1 LRGAVWTFVVVL
13 VLAAGALA
21 YNFARDDETRER
33 VKVVER
39 RVTVD
44 PCKKPRSV
52 SCQRRIRL
60 VLRELVRRRPD
71 VLRKIGLEPRRDL
84 TNLTESSVRPE
95 GGGPDNPPSGG
106 GPIGRVPPRGDDPP
120 EPTAPSPDLPDGPPR
135 GVALEAP
142 VPVQV
147 CGDLLRVNC

>member
-1 LRGAVWTFVVVL
+1 LRGAVWTFVVAL
-13 VLAAGALA
+13 VVAAGALA
-21 YNFARDDETRER
+21 YNFAEDNETRER

-44 PCKKPRSV
+44 PCKRPRSV

-60 VLRELVRRRPD
+60 VLRELVRRHPR
-71 VLRKIGLEPRRDL
+71 VLRELGLSPRTVTVPDGA
-84 TNLTESSVRPE
+84 S
-95 GGGPDNPPSGG
+95 GGGGAGTPPSGG

-120 EPTAPSPDLPDGPPR
+120 EPPTASPDLPDGPPR

>member
-60 VLRELVRRRPD
+60 VLRELVRRRPR
-71 VLRKIGLEPRRDL
+71 VLRELGLTVRRDL
-84 TNLTESSVRPE
+84 SSTAGSPVSA
-95 GGGPDNPPSGG
+95 GGGGGAGTPPQGG
-106 GPIGRVPPRGDDPP
+106 GPIGRVPSPGGPPSPPTPRPPPGDPP
-120 EPTAPSPDLPDGPPR
+120 Q
-135 GVALEAP
+135 GVAIDAP
-142 VPVQV
+142 VPVRV